1 MNPLALLVAGCF
13 FMEFLDGTI
22 ITPALP
28 QMAATLGTNPVE
40 LHVGISAYLLTVA
53 VFILPGGWAAERYG
67 ARTVFTAAIAVFT
80 AASALC
86 ALATSPATFVAAR
99 ILQGVGGAMMVP
111 VGRLVVLRT
120 TEKSNLMR
128 AIALLTWP
136 ALTAPLIG
144 PPLGGFIAEHLDWRY
159 IFIVNLPLGLIAGL
173 LALRLTPPFAAPT
186 RRRFD
191 WRGFLLAGAACLCAE
206 LALDLLGA
214 DHPRYLLA
222 ATLAAAAA
230 AATLLVTRHLS
241 RTPNPLIDPT
251 PWRVSTFNAVML
263 AGTAMRG
270 LIAAMPFLLPLMFQL
285 GFGYD
290 AFHAGALILALFAG
304 NIGIK
309 PATSFF
315 LRRFGFRTV
324 IGANAAIQAAA
335 MLGCATVGPETPL
348 TLFLPLLALAGA
360 SRSMQFTAL
369 ATLAFADIPQDRMSP
384 ANTWFSV
391 AFQLGNGIGVA
402 VGALLLRLAATL
414 LHTQPT
420 LAAFHLAFAALAI
433 LMLALATTALSLHP
447 DAGQTVSGH
456 TLKPARPQSAQR

>member
-28 QMAATLGTNPVE
+28 QMAQSLGTDPVA

-53 VFILPGGWAAERYG
+53 VFILPGGWAAERFG
-67 ARTVFTAAIAVFT
+67 AKTVFTAAIVVFT

-86 ALATSPATFVAAR
+86 ALAISPATFVAAR

-120 TEKSNLMR
+120 TDKSNLMR

-136 ALTAPLIG
+136 GLTAPLIG

-159 IFIVNLPLGLIAGL
+159 IFIVNLPLGLIAFV
-173 LALRLTPPFAAPT
+173 LALRLTPTIQGAAKRP
-186 RRRFD
+186 FD

-206 LALDLLGA
+206 LAMDLLGSDPPPYA
-214 DHPRYLLA
+214 LAALLA
-222 ATLAAAAA
+222 AAGLAASI
-230 AATLLVTRHLS
+230 LVTRYLV
-241 RTPNPLIDPT
+241 RTSNPLIDPT
-251 PWRVSTFNAVML
+251 PWRVPTFHAVMI

-270 LIAAMPFLLPLMFQL
+270 LISAIPFLLPLLFQL

-290 AFHAGALILALFAG
+290 PFHAGALVLVLFAG

-324 IGANAAIQAAA
+324 IGVNAAIQAAA
-335 MLGCATVGPETPL
+335 MLGCAAIGPDTPL
-348 TLFLPLLALAGA
+348 ALILPLLVLAGA

-391 AFQLGNGIGVA
+391 AFQLGNGLGVA
-402 VGALLLRLAATL
+402 VGALLLRLAATML
-414 LHTQPT
+414 SAQPN
-420 LAAFHLAFAALAI
+420 LAAFHIAFAALAA
-433 LMLALATTALSLHP
+433 LMLALATTALSLRA
-447 DAGQTVSGH
+447 DAGSTVSGH
-456 TLKPARPQSAQR
+456 EVKA